1 MRRPDLVR
9 RAAWVMFSLSAVSA
23 PAMAQSDDAAA
34 PVAAEKPVA
43 VPAAAPAVAVHLAPV
58 VVSAAG
64 FEQKITEAPASI
76 TVVTREELQS
86 RPYTSLI
93 DALRDVE
100 GIDVGMES
108 TDKNGQATISM
119 RGLPSDYTL
128 VLINGKR
135 QSNVGDLYPNNFGG
149 GQFSYVPPL
158 EAIERIEVVRGPM
171 STLYGSDAIGGVINI
186 ITRKITDRWL
196 GSVTTGVTL
205 QESSVYGDEKTTDLY
220 LSGPLVANKL
230 GLEVRG
236 GFYDRDA
243 SNPSYEPLP
252 LPGGGNWLP
261 ALGFGA
267 GGRSVA
273 SESWNA
279 GFALS
284 FRPAEKHDIVL
295 DYTVQR
301 QNYDN
306 SQGQTG
312 TLDGI
317 DSLWRSAVVN
327 PVDTAPCTGATP
339 SPNCVRVVQPRVG
352 YTPEQRYDREQISLT
367 HNARWS
373 FGNSELAVTR
383 SLTENLG
390 RSLPLTVAERAEL
403 QDLWND
409 VCARRGQAANC
420 NNGTGTAGI
429 NSSGLTVG
437 ELQRLNALLPRPLR
451 ALEIDSLI
459 VDAKLDMPIGAH
471 VVTVG
476 GQYLDA
482 EMEDGTFGMFGGGF
496 QDGTI
501 QPHKQWALFAEDNW
515 ELPMRL
521 TLTTGVRYDDHNRF
535 GSQIS
540 PRGYLVWRGT
550 DTLTVKGGVST
561 GYKAPKPN
569 QLFPGI
575 TGFGGQ
581 GVSPFVGTPDL
592 QPETSVNTEFAVY
605 YDNPAGYSANIT
617 FFLNRFKDKIA
628 SGDNIANCEVAAPG
642 ERCVDIGPGWAGLG
656 YTTFGQS
663 FNIDKA
669 ETQGVELAGRV
680 QLPLS
685 LTLRGNYTLTE
696 SEQKSGANK
705 GKPIPGTTPAKHM
718 LNLTLDWKANART
731 NLFLTA
737 EARADRYRDTIN
749 ILGPGGAVVG
759 TQDRFYKDYEI
770 LHFGGSFKASD
781 TLTFNGRINNLLD
794 KDFLSRSGC
803 TLNAAQDAYELC
815 MDDYNVKDRARSY
828 WLGAT
833 MRF

>member
-23 PAMAQSDDAAA
+23 PAMAQSEGAAAETPVSKPAAA
-34 PVAAEKPVA
+34 PVAAVS
-43 VPAAAPAVAVHLAPV
+43 LAPV

-64 FEQKITEAPASI
+64 FEQKITEAPASV

-158 EAIERIEVVRGPM
+158 EAIERIEVIRGPM

-186 ITRKITDRWL
+186 ITRKITERWL
-196 GSVTTGVTL
+196 GSVSTGITL
-205 QESSVYGDEKTTDLY
+205 QESSVYGDDKTTDVY
-220 LSGPLVANKL
+220 VSGPLIAHRL
-230 GLEVRG
+230 GLELRG

-243 SNPSYEPLP
+243 SDPVYDPLP
-252 LPGGGNWLP
+252 LPGGGTWLP
-261 ALGFGA
+261 TLGFGA
-267 GGRSVA
+267 GGRTVA

-284 FRPAEKHDIVL
+284 FRPAENQDLVL
-295 DYTVQR
+295 DYSLSR

-306 SQGQTG
+306 STGQTG

-317 DSLWRSAVVN
+317 DSLWRSAVV
-327 PVDTAPCTGATP
+327 TP
-339 SPNCVRVVQPRVG
+339 SGGVPIRVVQPRVG
-352 YTPEQRYDREQISLT
+352 YTPEQRYDREQLSLT
-367 HNARWS
+367 HTGRWS
-373 FGNSELAVTR
+373 FGNTELAVTR
-383 SLTENLG
+383 SMTENLG
-390 RSLPLTVAERAEL
+390 RSLPLTVEERADL

-420 NNGTGTAGI
+420 NNGTLANSALTAA
-429 NSSGLTVG
+429 
-437 ELQRLNALLPRPLR
+437 EMDRLNAFLPRPLR
-451 ALEIDSLI
+451 TLEIDNLI

-496 QDGTI
+496 RDGTV

-535 GSQIS
+535 GSQVS
-540 PRGYLVWRGT
+540 PRAYLVWRGT
-550 DTLTVKGGVST
+550 DNLTVKGGVST

-581 GVSPFVGTPDL
+581 GVIPFVGSPDL

-605 YDNPAGYSANIT
+605 YDNPAGYSVNAT
-617 FFLNRFKDKIA
+617 VFLNRFKDKIA
-628 SGDNIANCEVAAPG
+628 SGDNIANCEVAASG
-642 ERCVDIGPGWAGLG
+642 ERCADIGPGWADLG
-656 YTTFGQS
+656 YTTFSQS

-669 ETQGVELAGRV
+669 ETQGIELAGRV
-680 QLPLS
+680 QLPLRLS
-685 LTLRGNYTLTE
+685 LRGNYTLTE

-705 GKPIPGTTPAKHM
+705 GKPIPSTTPAKHM
-718 LNLTLDWKANART
+718 LNLTLDWKATTRT
-731 NLFLTA
+731 KLFLTA

-759 TQDRFYKDYEI
+759 TEDRFYKDYQI
-770 LHFGGSFKASD
+770 FHLGGSFKASD

-794 KDFLSRSGC
+794 KEFLSRSGC

>member
-23 PAMAQSDDAAA
+23 PAMAQSEGAAAETPVSKPAAA
-34 PVAAEKPVA
+34 PVAAVS
-43 VPAAAPAVAVHLAPV
+43 LAPV

-158 EAIERIEVVRGPM
+158 EAIERIEVIRGPM

-186 ITRKITDRWL
+186 ITRKITERWL
-196 GSVTTGVTL
+196 GSVSTGITL
-205 QESSVYGDEKTTDLY
+205 QESSVYGDDKTTDVY
-220 LSGPLVANKL
+220 VSGPLIANRL
-230 GLEVRG
+230 GLELRG

-243 SNPSYEPLP
+243 SDPVYDPLP
-252 LPGGGNWLP
+252 LPGGGTWLP
-261 ALGFGA
+261 TLGFGA
-267 GGRSVA
+267 GGRTVA

-284 FRPAEKHDIVL
+284 FRPAENQDLVL
-295 DYTVQR
+295 DYSLSR

-306 SQGQTG
+306 STGQTG

-317 DSLWRSAVVN
+317 DSLWRSAVV
-327 PVDTAPCTGATP
+327 TP
-339 SPNCVRVVQPRVG
+339 SGGVPIRVVQPRVG
-352 YTPEQRYDREQISLT
+352 YTPEQRYDREQLSLT
-367 HNARWS
+367 HTGRWS
-373 FGNSELAVTR
+373 FGNTELAVTR
-383 SLTENLG
+383 SMTENLG
-390 RSLPLTVAERAEL
+390 RSLPLTVEERADL

-409 VCARRGQAANC
+409 VCARRGQAAKC
-420 NNGTGTAGI
+420 NNGTLA
-429 NSSGLTVG
+429 NSALTPA
-437 ELQRLNALLPRPLR
+437 EMDRLNAFLPRPLR
-451 ALEIDSLI
+451 TLEIDNLI

-496 QDGTI
+496 RDGTV

-535 GSQIS
+535 GSQVS
-540 PRGYLVWRGT
+540 PRAYLVWRGT
-550 DTLTVKGGVST
+550 DNLTVKGGVST

-581 GVSPFVGTPDL
+581 GVIPFVGSPDL

-605 YDNPAGYSANIT
+605 YDNPAGYSVNAT
-617 FFLNRFKDKIA
+617 VFVNRFKDKIA

-642 ERCVDIGPGWAGLG
+642 ERCADIGPGWADLG
-656 YTTFGQS
+656 YTTFSQS

-669 ETQGVELAGRV
+669 ETQGIELAGRV
-680 QLPLS
+680 QLPLR
-685 LTLRGNYTLTE
+685 LALRGNYTLTE

-705 GKPIPGTTPAKHM
+705 GKPIPSTTPAKHM
-718 LNLTLDWKANART
+718 LNLTLDWKATTRT
-731 NLFLTA
+731 KLFLTA

-759 TQDRFYKDYEI
+759 TEDRFYKDYQI
-770 LHFGGSFKASD
+770 FHLGGSFKASD

-794 KDFLSRSGC
+794 KEFLSRSGC